1 MEIADSGEGWMRIG
15 IKSIEYSG
23 KYFEAENPQKRL
35 DAVFIGNTRVLN
47 VRLEN
52 LRRSYNKLL
61 VELSYLPVDRET
73 LSQCMF
79 KQHEVDFIP
88 LTKVKF
94 SLESAIPLALG
105 K

>member
-61 VELSYLPVDRET
+61 AELSYLPVDRET

-79 KQHEVDFIP
+79 VNLRVFPINGRESKMI
-88 LTKVKF
+88 LTKIF
-94 SLESAIPLALG
+94 D
-105 K
+105 